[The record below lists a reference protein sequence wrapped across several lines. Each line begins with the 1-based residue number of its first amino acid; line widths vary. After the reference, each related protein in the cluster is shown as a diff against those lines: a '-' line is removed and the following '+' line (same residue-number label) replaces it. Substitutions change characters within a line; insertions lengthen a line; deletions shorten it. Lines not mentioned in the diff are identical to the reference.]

1 MKHKPNYNQIQ
12 EGDKVKLGEHTEYD
26 AQSTNPKMGS
36 KYECVG
42 TVCEI
47 HINNDPYAIYVNWE
61 NGEGNSYR
69 HSDLVLLDTGFISI
83 WGEDESLPPEDE
95 PPLHMNQ

>member
-83 WGEDESLPPEDE
+83 WDEDE
-95 PPLHMNQ
+95 PPPPPMDQ

>member
-26 AQSTNPKMGS
+26 ARITNPKMGS

-42 TVCEI
+42 TVSEVDAS
-47 HINNDPYAIYVNWE
+47 HKRSEPYTVFVNWE

-83 WGEDESLPPEDE
+83 WDEDE
-95 PPLHMNQ
+95 PPPPMDQ